1 MDTTGKPQLG
11 GVSGLTGL
19 SGQSTAVDVGTP
31 AGGTSTASAPT
42 DVVGS
47 VPSTGSTPV
56 SAGATTVVGTPA
68 VGTSNRGEGGE
79 SGGAPVIT
87 AEIPAV
93 PLARS
98 YGVLMPDGTVWY
110 PESKRRLPAPW
121 PLRALVWVLVFIE
134 VLLLAGAAVEHYHPS
149 WLFGVRNLEHATA
162 PPAGGH
168 NHSGSGSNSGN
179 GGGTPTGPSASGSP
193 NGGFNVLVPMS
204 STGVSYQVPQTYTIM
219 VTASQPA
226 WTVVTSTSTGQNIFA
241 QTIQG
246 GTSAHI
252 NATGTTTFQ
261 VSATG
266 TSVTVVSGGKTI
278 GVIPTPQLG
287 PPFTYT
293 FSASG
298 T

>member
-11 GVSGLTGL
+11 GVSSLTGL
-19 SGQSTAVDVGTP
+19 GGQSTAVDVGTP
-31 AGGTSTASAPT
+31 AGGTSAASAPT
-42 DVVGS
+42 DVVG
-47 VPSTGSTPV
+47 GTPV
-56 SAGATTVVGTPA
+56 AGGTPISAGTPTVVGTPA
-68 VGTSNRGEGGE
+68 VGTSNRGESGE

-121 PLRALVWVLVFIE
+121 PLRALVWVLVFVE
-134 VLLLAGAAVEHYHPS
+134 LLLLAGAAVEHYHPS

-162 PPAGGH
+162 PGATTGH
-168 NHSGSGSNSGN
+168 NGGSGSTSTN
-179 GGGTPTGPSASGSP
+179 GGGSPTGPAAVNSP
-193 NGGFNVLVPMS
+193 NGGFNVVAPLT
-204 STGVSYQVPQTYTIM
+204 STGVSYAVPHTYTII

-226 WTVVTSTSTGQNIFA
+226 WTVVQSTTTGANIFA

-246 GTSAHI
+246 GTTARI

-266 TSVTVVSGGKTI
+266 TNVTVVSGGKTI
-278 GVIPTPQLG
+278 GVIATPQLG